1 MCKKFC
7 ILFKVDYKGKIKYP
21 LYVVTIF
28 LMSCLQHKRNVP
40 LGRNDKARCKG
51 SISDKIETTEM
62 FSKMAGNDFFLF
74 RVWCNF
80 CPFFRF
86 RWFLPAN
93 PICFQSLVLSICK
106 SPVCFICVLCYPLY
120 VVLNTCNILMYI
132 APLCY
137 LCIDY
142 VQCILVY
149 YRCMCYA
156 ISCVLVYHLCS
167 AFVLSGV
174 FLSSVQCIALLSS
187 SVFLC
192 IAVLLSV
199 VFSSKTNFSK

>member
-1 MCKKFC
+1 MCKKIC

-21 LYVVTIF
+21 LYVATIF
-28 LMSCLQHKRNVP
+28 LMSCLQQKCNVL

-51 SISDKIETTEM
+51 SISDKIETTE
-62 FSKMAGNDFFLF
+62 FGYGVFFAL
-74 RVWCNF
+74 
-80 CPFFRF
+80 FRF

-120 VVLNTCNILMYI
+120 VVLNTCNILLYI

-156 ISCVLVYHLCS
+156 ISCVLVFHLCS